1 MSLRTAIL
9 GTLLVALAFGS
20 AFLLASPGARPPL
33 AQATGSETIAVQ
45 RDLAAIPFLA
55 PHGPPPPLAKRKRH
69 HHRAAHRTRVTPTQP
84 PLENGRDQS
93 PLRPSAPS
101 GGRPRQ
107 VPLPSPPPQDPGD
120 DSAPPESVPAP
131 VTPVPTRAAR
141 PAEPDPG
148 DQTDEDPNA
157 EAPE

>member
-9 GTLLVALAFGS
+9 GTLFVALAFGS
-20 AFLLASPGARPPL
+20 AFVLASPGGRPPL
-33 AQATGSETIAVQ
+33 AQTTGSETIAVQ

-55 PHGPPPPLAKRKRH
+55 PHGPPPRLAKRGRH
-69 HHRAAHRTRVTPTQP
+69 HRRAAHRTRLTPTP
-84 PLENGRDQS
+84 APLETGRHHS

-101 GGRPRQ
+101 GGRPRE
-107 VPLPSPPPQDPGD
+107 VPRPSPPPEDPGD

-131 VTPVPTRAAR
+131 VTPVPTQAAR

>member
-9 GTLLVALAFGS
+9 GTLFVALAFGS
-20 AFLLASPGARPPL
+20 AFVLASPGGRPPL

-55 PHGPPPPLAKRKRH
+55 PHGPPPRLAERKRH
-69 HHRAAHRTRVTPTQP
+69 NHRAAHRTRVTPTAP
-84 PLENGRDQS
+84 PLETGRDRS

-101 GGRPRQ
+101 GGRPRP
-107 VPLPSPPPQDPGD
+107 VRRPSPPPADPGD
-120 DSAPPESVPAP
+120 DSAPPESVPVQ
-131 VTPVPTRAAR
+131 VTPVPTRAAQ

-148 DQTDEDPNA
+148 DQTDEDPDA